1 MFSDLLFAQVF
12 INERRNLMKKSYTGL
27 TVVLSALILAA
38 CGVTPTSSTPTSSE
52 VALTSITI
60 TGADDITLDFEAPFN
75 LRTGVTAT
83 GNNGI
88 SYTSQIALTSLSS
101 AVNTTTGALD
111 TTKTGPLTVQ
121 YRVTVGAVVATKIRN
136 ITVRQ
141 PVATGLLV
149 NPDFSQ
155 GTAGWDQRSPIPV
168 VYEADGG
175 TIALSTENGE
185 LKAIVVSGDNFFTP
199 RFGQMNIPFEQGK
212 IYEVSFDARS
222 SVTKEIALQVGEVV
236 NGDPYFNEF
245 LPDAN
250 KILYQTIAAGS
261 TMTRY
266 TYQFKMN
273 TTNVKGGILFGL
285 GEINDQDINATLYFD
300 NIEIKAVTV
309 DTFAPFIKGATNI
322 NVNVG
327 QVFNPLTG
335 VTAIDMVEGN
345 ITLTSADVEIKN
357 SQNQVVS
364 AVDTSAPGVFTI
376 KYTAKD
382 SVNNTTTATR
392 TINVVG
398 MNFLNENLLTN
409 GSFATAIGEE
419 WSFWTRDW
427 APAVPVVNRSQDVAL
442 GTYSLDIAGGG
453 EASWNIQMNH
463 AGSQLVQGQT
473 YRLSFT
479 GFASVA
485 RSFSAAF
492 ENPEPNNVNYGRKNG
507 FAFGTASSTVDFV
520 FTVTQPTEIVRLTIE
535 LGAQEGFA
543 DGIVTFEDVRLQRLD
558 AEPLVSNSDFSLS
571 GWRGY
576 SEPGVATTTSGIV
589 NGEFKMTIS
598 QYAPYPQSWDQGATA
613 TSSHLQIVQD
623 AQSLEGILGV
633 EEFLNL
639 EVGKTYTLSFDAY
652 ASEVVSIT
660 PNVFGQDLW
669 VNHTQS
675 PETLVGTTKTTFTKT
690 VSTIG
695 ATLNDT
701 EKLAFEFGKGVPSIA
716 VDGTAVSVYLD
727 NVSLK
732 EVNVDV
738 PSLYNGNMETVLGGH
753 AIDGPATLVNTS
765 EGALMTVNSMGA
777 PHVPHYFYTFASLEK
792 GDYRVKFVIKGD
804 VARTIRFNVILPDE
818 SYRSI
823 LPEGFKDFNIV
834 DDETYVFTTS
844 FTVATPLTNV
854 KVEVD
859 FGDLGANSTSVVGSF
874 LITELLV
881 YRDYNS

>member
-12 INERRNLMKKSYTGL
+12 INERRNLMKKYYTGL
-27 TVVLSALILAA
+27 TVALSALILAA

-101 AVNTTTGALD
+101 AVNTTTGELD

-121 YRVTVGAVVATKIRN
+121 YRVTEGAVVATKIRN

-155 GTAGWDQRSPIPV
+155 GTAGWDQRTPLPV

-185 LKAIVVSGDNFFTP
+185 LKAEVVSGNNFFTP

-236 NGDPYFNEF
+236 NGDPYFNDF

-285 GEINDQDINATLYFD
+285 GTVNGQDINATLYFD

-309 DTFAPFIKGATNI
+309 DTFAPFIKGATN
-322 NVNVG
+322 VNVSVD
-327 QVFNPLTG
+327 QAFNPLTG
-335 VTAIDMVEGN
+335 VTAFDMVEGN
-345 ITLTSADVEIKN
+345 IPLTLADVEIKN

-364 AVDTSAPGVFTI
+364 AVDTSSPGVFTI

-382 SVNNTTTATR
+382 SVNNTATATR

-419 WSFWTRDW
+419 WSFWSRDW
-427 APAVPVVNRSQDVAL
+427 EPVPVVNRSQDVAS
-442 GTYSLDIAGGG
+442 GTYSLDISGGG
-453 EASWNIQMNH
+453 DASWNIQMNH
-463 AGSQLVQGQT
+463 AGAQLVEGQT

-492 ENPEPNNVNYGRKNG
+492 ENPAPNNVNYGRKNG

-535 LGAQEGFA
+535 LGAQAGFA

-558 AEPLVSNSDFSLS
+558 AEPLVSNSDFSMS
-571 GWRGY
+571 GWRGF
-576 SEPGVATTTSGIV
+576 GNTWQGTVFTTEIID
-589 NGEFKMTIS
+589 GEFKMTVTS
-598 QYAPYPQSWDQGATA
+598 KMPDPNPEVGSLSW
-613 TSSHLQIVQD
+613 HLQITQD
-623 AQSLEGILGV
+623 AESLAGTGIPDTSS
-633 EEFLNL
+633 FLDLAPNT
-639 EVGKTYTLSFDAY
+639 TYELKFDAY
-652 ASEVVSIT
+652 ASEAVTIT
-660 PNVFGQDLW
+660 PNIFGQNIWTNFVQDPA
-669 VNHTQS
+669 T
-675 PETLVGTTKTTFTKT
+675 TLTTSKTTYTLSVVT
-690 VSTIG
+690 G

-701 EKLAFEFGKGVPSIA
+701 EKLAFEFGTGLTITNNIP
-716 VDGTAVSVYLD
+716 VSVYLD
-727 NVSLK
+727 NVTLK
-732 EVNVDV
+732 ASGVDV
-738 PSLYNGNMETVLGGH
+738 PTLYNGNMETVLGGH

-765 EGALMTVNSMGA
+765 EGALLTVNSVGEEA
-777 PHVPHYFYTFASLEK
+777 YIPHYFYTFASLEK
-792 GDYRVKFVIKGD
+792 GDYQVKFVIKGD
-804 VARTIRFNVILPDE
+804 VARTIRFNVILPGED
-818 SYRSI
+818 YRSI
-823 LPEGFKDFNIV
+823 LPDGFKDFNIV

-859 FGDLGANSTSVVGSF
+859 FGNLGANATSVVGSF